1 MPQRLALMSSVALCA
16 FAAPSIANAAEE
28 NDAGDANSIVVTG
41 AAQRETPSATGLSLT
56 LRETPQSVTVIDRQ
70 RIDDFALTNVN
81 DLLTQAVGINV
92 ERVETDRTEYTSRGF
107 DVTNFQIDGIG
118 LPCAGA
124 FPMARSTR
132 CFTKGSKPFAAPMR

>member
-1 MPQRLALMSSVALCA
+1 
-16 FAAPSIANAAEE
+16 
-28 NDAGDANSIVVTG
+28 
-41 AAQRETPSATGLSLT
+41 
-56 LRETPQSVTVIDRQ
+56 VTVIDRQ

-118 LPCAGA
+118 LPALGHFLWRGRHGALRKGRSHSRRQCADDRHRQPIGHDQLLRKR
-124 FPMARSTR
+124 P
-132 CFTKGSKPFAAPMR
+132 TKDFHVKANAQAGSWNQWRVDGDVSGRADQGW